1 MATGFIVRRGGG
13 GSRKVIEGLVAAI
26 GVQYPVGWTCTC
38 TKDSTTL
45 TAKNTSGLV
54 VFSLPAAGTWTV
66 TATPGSG
73 NSAQPKIKNVTIAEN
88 EVKRVNLR
96 SFDLLTPADGLA
108 EGYSTTGGLS
118 LSGKKLVAQGV
129 NVGGGYITQKID
141 LTDYTTLTIK
151 GRTTWQS
158 ATAVLASVGI
168 QSRSTPDYDGSAFIE
183 SVYLPTTAD
192 TLTIDVTSLTGE
204 HWLVVKAH
212 KVPTSTGDTGMW
224 CEITEIILT

>member
-1 MATGFIVRRGGG
+1 MATGFIVRRGG

-108 EGYSTTGGLS
+108 AGYSPTGGLS
-118 LSGKKLVAQGV
+118 LSDKTLLAHGV
-129 NVGGGYITQKID
+129 NVGGGYITPKID
-141 LTDYTTLTIK
+141 LTSYSTITIT
-151 GRTTWQS
+151 GCTTWYSGPGYHVLVGVQS
-158 ATAVLASVGI
+158 G
-168 QSRSTPDYDGSAFIE
+168 STPDYDGSAFTNN
-183 SVYLPTTAD
+183 SVSLPYTSEAR
-192 TLTIDVTSLTGE
+192 TIDVTSLTGK
-204 HWLVVKAH
+204 HWLVVKANR
-212 KVPTSTGDTGMW
+212 SGDQGVW
-224 CEITEIILT
+224 GEITEIILE